1 MNKIRAYLFAGS
13 AFTIILVA
21 VFLWVLNFNEPSEYT
36 SVPFSILI
44 VLTAIAVLAMAIFC
58 AKGPVFNIEGQLEA
72 ANINAMLITVLV
84 IIQVA
89 FFFEILSVR
98 NQMINYQ
105 TYTEIRNNITRIEKI
120 SEDELDRSLPHL
132 LNDTITDIMILDED
146 MNVVHSS
153 DASLI
158 GTKATYDVYD
168 EHTYPFSKGRSISFI
183 VNYDHN
189 ISVIKS
195 IALNLITVL
204 VTSVF
209 FSVEMVLL
217 ILQIIKRNM
226 QKSFDQGA
234 PSEAKADDSDGMIS
248 SLYYIRQIS
257 FLFYFA
263 SRLSSAFIPTMAKEL
278 INPISFISANA
289 AAGLPQSAET
299 LLTCSAI
306 FITTIILEKKGWKL
320 PFISGLILVAL
331 GTFLSAISGNLVMF
345 ILSRAVV
352 GLGYGLC
359 WMTLRNLSLFG
370 KDSKQQLLGFALLN
384 AGIYAGMNCGS
395 ALGAI
400 LADIFGYRMVFYISA
415 VLTITTSLF
424 IIRLENAVLPHK
436 EADINDVSKEL
447 EAKDFSDSAEIIAN
461 EETITTKE
469 AISIK
474 EKISIKEGSLGFS
487 DKLQAII
494 FVILMIAPA
503 SIAASYLS
511 YYLPLYFQ
519 SIGGSTTDVGRAQ
532 LIYGM
537 IIVYAGP
544 LLSVLLAGNGRSLK
558 KINVVYSV
566 MIAISLF
573 LPGIGS
579 GFILAFAGAGL
590 LGLADS
596 FGFGVQNNYY
606 LDLPAIKKL
615 GASKSLSVLSFTK
628 KMLEMIGP
636 FVFAFAIVIGYQA
649 GIRVL
654 GIIFLCA
661 AIMFMIIGNVSSA
674 NRR

>member
-168 EHTYPFSKGRSISFI
+168 EHTYPFSKGRRISFI

-204 VTSVF
+204 ITSVF

-226 QKSFDQGA
+226 QKSFKQEVS
-234 PSEAKADDSDGMIS
+234 SETKADDSDGMIS

-331 GTFLSAISGNLVMF
+331 GTFLSAISGNLLMF

-400 LADIFGYRMVFYISA
+400 LADIFGYRIVFYISA

-436 EADINDVSKEL
+436 EADISDTSKEVP
-447 EAKDFSDSAEIIAN
+447 
-461 EETITTKE
+461 
-469 AISIK
+469 
-474 EKISIKEGSLGFS
+474 LGFT

-544 LLSVLLAGNGRSLK
+544 LLSVLLTGNGRSLK

>member
-120 SEDELDRSLPHL
+120 SEEELDRSLPHL
-132 LNDTITDIMILDED
+132 LNDTITDIMILDDD

-204 VTSVF
+204 ITSVF

-226 QKSFDQGA
+226 QKSFKQEVL
-234 PSEAKADDSDGMIS
+234 SETKADDSDDMIS

-331 GTFLSAISGNLVMF
+331 GTFLSAISGNLLMF

-400 LADIFGYRMVFYISA
+400 LADIFGYRIVFYISA

-447 EAKDFSDSAEIIAN
+447 EAKNFSDSAKIIAN
-461 EETITTKE
+461 EE
-469 AISIK
+469 A
-474 EKISIKEGSLGFS
+474 ISIKEGSLGFS

-519 SIGGSTTDVGRAQ
+519 SIGRSTTDVGRAQ

-544 LLSVLLAGNGRSLK
+544 LLSVILAGNGRSLK

-661 AIMFMIIGNVSSA
+661 AILFVIIGRA
-674 NRR
+674 NSKDKLKTT